1 MQRAAAGARRWRAC
15 CRTSSGRAGVGAGR
29 PTTRARTWRRIVEA
43 LGDRIKVF
51 GDILLQAPFFF
62 GDEVAFDEK
71 AFAKRVLAPG
81 AVDRLADY
89 RGWLADRTAL
99 RRRPLEKATQD

>member
-1 MQRAAAGARRWRAC
+1 MLPFLE
-15 CRTSSGRAGVGAGR
+15 RAGLVTA
-29 PTTRARTWRRIVEA
+29 PISATTRARTSRRIVEA

-51 GDILLQAPFFF
+51 GDILLQATFFF

-81 AVDRLADY
+81 AVERLADY
-89 RGWLADRTAL
+89 RGWLADADGL
-99 RRRPLEKATQD
+99 RRRRAREGRPRT